1 MSGAVTIRKVES
13 ERDFRAFFEFPW
25 QVYKQDPHWVPPL
38 LSMRRDL
45 LDQKKNPDWKTM
57 QGDYFAAW
65 RGDQIVG
72 TIAAYV
78 NPQHN
83 QANHENVGWFG
94 AFEVYDDQEAA
105 SALLATA
112 ADWLR
117 SGGLD
122 AIVGP
127 QTFTT
132 HGDYGLLVE
141 GFMRPVLL
149 MPYNYSYY
157 QKLIEGAGFHKRE
170 DLFSFHADR
179 ALARQIGLSDRLH
192 RLSDAVTKRYKI
204 TVRPFDRSRVRE
216 EFSLFKDI
224 YNDAWADTWGHADV
238 SGRTGRSGQEVSAVS
253 SDPDFA
259 FFATSG
265 RSRRLRDGHPGLQ
278 PDLKTP
284 RRARRAGVRH
294 PGPRALALEGAPIDR
309 LDPHRAAGRQT
320 CVPRKRGGCGALRH
334 HPGGVP
340 AFLAHRAHRQRLGGR
355 RQHAHGAGGSEP
367 GAGALQRHRL
377 YEKHFADSTPR
388 GALMKPRPHYRRFVL
403 GVFFAFL
410 LLHQADR
417 LVIGQVL
424 QDLQRDF
431 QHRRRRYSLV
441 SDYFGPAMRGKVN
454 GLLQITGPV
463 GSILSLVL
471 VLALRDTIGWR
482 NIFLLT
488 GGLGLAVGLL
498 ILFGVRDVPRG
509 NSEPEMQGLSD
520 VPTFKFE
527 WAALRKLLRRR
538 SILPLFLQGFFGV
551 FPFTV
556 IEFWFFTYLG
566 RERGYEEGVVVAIMV
581 AAALSMSLGAITG
594 GALGDA
600 LYRRTR
606 RGRLLVCL
614 IGVTAG
620 AVLLAVTLT
629 LPVETNPLVFGV
641 MLAITAFFTLF
652 SGPNIVATL
661 YDITLPEVRSTTLA
675 VQYFIENAGAATA
688 PLIVGA
694 LSTQI
699 GLSSAILLISV
710 GTLCA
715 CAVFLLLAVARIPQD
730 VGVLRQEM
738 RERAAAVAA
747 RPLP

>member
-1 MSGAVTIRKVES
+1 
-13 ERDFRAFFEFPW
+13 
-25 QVYKQDPHWVPPL
+25 
-38 LSMRRDL
+38 
-45 LDQKKNPDWKTM
+45 
-57 QGDYFAAW
+57 
-65 RGDQIVG
+65 
-72 TIAAYV
+72 
-78 NPQHN
+78 
-83 QANHENVGWFG
+83 
-94 AFEVYDDQEAA
+94 
-105 SALLATA
+105 
-112 ADWLR
+112 
-117 SGGLD
+117 
-122 AIVGP
+122 
-127 QTFTT
+127 
-132 HGDYGLLVE
+132 
-141 GFMRPVLL
+141 
-149 MPYNYSYY
+149 
-157 QKLIEGAGFHKRE
+157 
-170 DLFSFHADR
+170 
-179 ALARQIGLSDRLH
+179 
-192 RLSDAVTKRYKI
+192 
-204 TVRPFDRSRVRE
+204 
-216 EFSLFKDI
+216 
-224 YNDAWADTWGHADV
+224 
-238 SGRTGRSGQEVSAVS
+238 
-253 SDPDFA
+253 
-259 FFATSG
+259 
-265 RSRRLRDGHPGLQ
+265 
-278 PDLKTP
+278 
-284 RRARRAGVRH
+284 
-294 PGPRALALEGAPIDR
+294 
-309 LDPHRAAGRQT
+309 
-320 CVPRKRGGCGALRH
+320 
-334 HPGGVP
+334 
-340 AFLAHRAHRQRLGGR
+340 
-355 RQHAHGAGGSEP
+355 
-367 GAGALQRHRL
+367 
-377 YEKHFADSTPR
+377 
-388 GALMKPRPHYRRFVL
+388 MKPRPHYRRFVL

-431 QHRRRRYSLV
+431 SIDDAAAGAIGTGALVVATIFYPIWGYLYDRYARAKLLALASFIWGLTTMFGAVVTTFPAFLAARGSTGVDDSSYPGLYSLV

-730 VGVLRQEM
+730 VGALRQEM